1 MGGDIIRLGLIGA
14 GQWGRIYIKT
24 ISGLNDVELR
34 WLASSNPQS
43 RKLVGPECRVTD
55 DWHQLVRAPDLEGV
69 IIATPPSL
77 HAEMAESAVK
87 HGFGV
92 LVEKPLTLCE
102 HEAFSLYELAKRE
115 HVFVLVD
122 HTHLFNPA
130 YRKLK
135 DFAAAYGP
143 IRGICSVG
151 GNWGPFREDT
161 PVLWDWGAHDVAMCL
176 DLLGS
181 APVMVKAKRLEKK
194 NTAEGLGEILSLQL
208 AFDGSVRADITTG
221 NVMAKKKRLLEV
233 HLQDRVLV
241 YDDLAENKLVIHTLS
256 GEKPS
261 LTEAIGVDST
271 LPLTCAVKE
280 FAVALR
286 RGTGTLESLE
296 LGVEVVRTLSRLEAV
311 LRYTI

>member
-1 MGGDIIRLGLIGA
+1 MTGT
-14 GQWGRIYIKT
+14 K
-24 ISGLNDVELR
+24 
-34 WLASSNPQS
+34 
-43 RKLVGPECRVTD
+43 
-55 DWHQLVRAPDLEGV
+55 LVRASDLDGV

-87 HGFGV
+87 HGLGV

-102 HEAFSLYELAKRE
+102 HEASSLLELARQK

-143 IRGICSVG
+143 IRGIRSVG

-161 PVLWDWGAHDVAMCL
+161 PVLWDWGTHDVAMCL

-181 APVMVKAKRLEKK
+181 APVMVKANRLEKK
-194 NTAEGLGEILSLQL
+194 NTAEGLGEILSFQL
-208 AFDGSVRADITTG
+208 AFDGSVRADITIG

-233 HLQDRVLV
+233 RLQDRVLV
-241 YDDLAENKLVIHTLS
+241 YDDLAENKLVIHALF
-256 GEKPS
+256 GRKPGP
-261 LTEAIGVDST
+261 TEAIGVDLM

-280 FAVALR
+280 FADALR
-286 RGTGTLESLE
+286 WGSGTLESLE
-296 LGVEVVRTLSRLEAV
+296 LGVKVVRTLSRLEAV
-311 LRYTI
+311 LYPRSCRDDSSKRATRN